1 MPGVSDQL
9 RVPHGRRELL
19 WAFLTILAA
28 SLVYLAVVIARRS
41 IPGAGELF
49 GHLIG
54 VVGFVLMLMT
64 EILYSLRKRS
74 RAARWGRMSAWLKFH
89 IYTGIVGPYLVLL
102 HTSWKFNGLAGI
114 SMLLTVVIVASG
126 FIGRY
131 IYTAVPRS
139 LDGTAPDAD
148 DLNRRMAAVEAEL
161 QRFINQQPEAA
172 APLGRLLAQPGL
184 PAGAGG
190 SSLVFGRLLD
200 DANYWRLWQR
210 EKRRL
215 PASAR
220 ASLTQIERLQTERRT
235 LQRQVASLVTVRRLL
250 GVWQSIHIP
259 IGVALFTAAF
269 IHAGVALY
277 YATLLK

>member
-1 MPGVSDQL
+1 MP
-9 RVPHGRRELL
+9 RRELL
-19 WAFLTILAA
+19 LAFLTILAA
-28 SLVYLAVVIARRS
+28 SLVYLVVVIVRHS

-74 RAARWGRMSAWLKFH
+74 RAAHWGRMSSWLRFH
-89 IYTGIVGPYLVLL
+89 IYTGVVGPYLVLL
-102 HTSWKFNGLAGI
+102 HTSWKFNGLAGV
-114 SMLLTVVIVASG
+114 SMLLTVVIVVSG

-131 IYTAVPRS
+131 IYTAIPRS

-148 DLNRRMAAVEAEL
+148 DLKRRMGVVEAEL
-161 QRFINQQPEAA
+161 QNFMNLQPEAA
-172 APLGRLLAQPGL
+172 APLGRLLTQPGQST
-184 PAGAGG
+184 AAGNTTGAG
-190 SSLVFGRLLD
+190 LVFGRLLD

-210 EKRRL
+210 EKRKL
-215 PASAR
+215 PAAAR
-220 ASLTQIERLQTERRT
+220 ASLTQIERLQVEHRT

-250 GVWQSIHIP
+250 GIWQSIHIP

-277 YATLLK
+277 YGTLLK

>member
-1 MPGVSDQL
+1 MP
-9 RVPHGRRELL
+9 RRELWL
-19 WAFLTILAA
+19 AFLTVLAA
-28 SLVYLAVVIARRS
+28 SLVYLLVVFVRRS
-41 IPGAGELF
+41 IPGEGELF

-54 VVGFVLMLMT
+54 VAGFVLMLMT
-64 EILYSLRKRS
+64 EILYSLRKHS
-74 RAARWGRMSAWLKFH
+74 RLARWGRMSSWLKFH

-102 HTSWKFNGLAGI
+102 HTSWKFNGLAGV
-114 SMLLTVVIVASG
+114 SMLLTVIIVVSG

-148 DLNRRMAAVEAEL
+148 DLKRRMGAVEAEL
-161 QRFINQQPEAA
+161 QRFMDQPPEAA
-172 APLGRLLAQPGL
+172 APLGRRRARPERASAGGT
-184 PAGAGG
+184 AGA
-190 SSLVFGRLLD
+190 SLVFGRMLD

-215 PASAR
+215 PAAAR
-220 ASLTQIERLQTERRT
+220 ASLTQVERLQVERRT
-235 LQRQVASLVTVRRLL
+235 LQRQVDSLVSVRRLL
-250 GVWQSIHIP
+250 GVWQRIHIP

-277 YATLLK
+277 YTSLLR

>member
-1 MPGVSDQL
+1 MPGMSDQP
-9 RVPHGRRELL
+9 RAPHGRRELL

-54 VVGFVLMLMT
+54 VAGFVLMLMT

-161 QRFINQQPEAA
+161 QLFITQQPEAA
-172 APLGRLLAQPGL
+172 APLGRLLAVSTSTG
-184 PAGAGG
+184 GA
-190 SSLVFGRLLD
+190 SLVFGRLLD
-200 DANYWRLWQR
+200 DANYWRMWQR
-210 EKRRL
+210 EKRKL
-215 PASAR
+215 PAAVR
-220 ASLTQIERLQTERRT
+220 ANLTQIERLQAERRT

-269 IHAGVALY
+269 IHAGVAFY

>member
-1 MPGVSDQL
+1 MNCCWLFSPSWPPAWFTWWWCIV
-9 RVPHGRRELL
+9 RH
-19 WAFLTILAA
+19 
-28 SLVYLAVVIARRS
+28 S
-41 IPGAGELF
+41 IPAAGELF

-74 RAARWGRMSAWLKFH
+74 RSARWGRMSSWLKFH

-114 SMLLTVVIVASG
+114 SMLLTLIIVVSG

-139 LDGTAPDAD
+139 LDGTAPDAE
-148 DLNRRMAAVEAEL
+148 DLKRRMRAVEAEL
-161 QRFINQQPEAA
+161 QRFIDQQPEAA
-172 APLGRLLAQPGL
+172 APLSRLLTA
-184 PAGAGG
+184 PAAAASGAG
-190 SSLVFGRLLD
+190 LVFGRLLD

-215 PASAR
+215 PAAAR
-220 ASLTQIERLQTERRT
+220 ASLSQIERLQVEHRT
-235 LQRQVASLVTVRRLL
+235 LQRQVDSLVTVRRLL

-277 YATLLK
+277 YATLLR

>member
-1 MPGVSDQL
+1 MP
-9 RVPHGRRELL
+9 RRELWL
-19 WAFLTILAA
+19 AFLTILAA
-28 SLVYLAVVIARRS
+28 SLVYLVVVLVRHS

-102 HTSWKFNGLAGI
+102 HTSWKFNGLAGV
-114 SMLLTVVIVASG
+114 SMLLTLIIVASG

-139 LDGTAPDAD
+139 LDGTAPDAE
-148 DLNRRMAAVEAEL
+148 DLKRRMRGVEAEL
-161 QRFINQQPEAA
+161 QRFMDQQPEAA
-172 APLGRLLAQPGL
+172 APLNRLLAAPTAAGG
-184 PAGAGG
+184 GAG
-190 SSLVFGRLLD
+190 LVFGRLLD
-200 DANYWRLWQR
+200 DAHYWRLWQR
-210 EKRRL
+210 EKRNL
-215 PASAR
+215 PAAAR
-220 ASLTQIERLQTERRT
+220 ASLSQIERLQVERRT
-235 LQRQVASLVTVRRLL
+235 LQRQVDSLVTVRRLL

-277 YATLLK
+277 YATLLR